1 MYRPIVEV
9 ALPVPLRR
17 RFDYLWLTTAEVQ
30 PSPGMR
36 VIVPFGSR
44 QLIGVILQVK
54 DTSEWDR
61 AKLKAVREC
70 LDETP
75 VLNEE
80 QRTLLHWASGY
91 YQHPIGEVFS
101 TALPAKLRK
110 GDTNTRPSITYW
122 KLTELGE
129 QTEVSSLKRAP
140 KQQQVLLALQKGAT
154 TELQLREQFNTAVL
168 KQLGKKALIES
179 EDIIPKPNTQWQ
191 SQLSIGDKPF
201 ASPAQAVIISAI
213 KQQLSQFSV
222 SLIEGVT
229 GSGKTEVYLQA
240 IEPVL
245 SAGRQVLVMV
255 PEIGLTPQTVSRFQ
269 DRFQIE
275 VGVLH
280 SGMTDNERLSVW
292 QRAQNGE
299 LGLIIGTRSSVFT
312 AFNGLGMIIID
323 EEHDSSYKQND
334 TFRYHARDLAI
345 MRAKQ
350 ENIPLL
356 LGSATPSLESLHN
369 ALSKRYQHYQLH
381 ERAGNAVKA
390 NYHVLDLRQQPLQF
404 GLAPETIK
412 QMLHHLQQGNQ
423 VLVFLN
429 RRGYAP
435 ALICHDCGHVETCRH
450 CERPYTVHRQSQ
462 QLHCHHCGHHRY
474 LPNQCQDCQS
484 HDISPQ
490 GMGTEQLEQGLQT
503 LFPQYS
509 SVRIDSDT
517 MRGKQNLN
525 QTLESIHSG
534 KHQLLL
540 GTQILAK
547 GHHFPNVTLVVVV
560 DIDSALFSADFRGA
574 EQLAQLITQI
584 AGRAGRASKPGTVW
598 LQSHHPGHPLIE
610 DLIHNGYAHFSRL
623 LLMERQYA
631 SLPPFSYQALLR
643 AEAKHAE
650 DAYSFLQAQL
660 APLRQTHGVIAIGPV
675 PAILE
680 KRQGRYRFQL
690 VVQSPSRAN
699 LHAAIHHT
707 LPVIE
712 SHTLAAKV
720 RWSLDVD
727 PQEFY

>member
-1 MYRPIVEV
+1 MQAPIVEV

-17 RFDYLWLTTAEVQ
+17 RFDYLWPFATEI
-30 PSPGMR
+30 SPKKGQR
-36 VIVPFGSR
+36 VTVPFGSR
-44 QLIGVILQVK
+44 QLVGVILEVK
-54 DTSEWDR
+54 QDSEWDI
-61 AKLKAVREC
+61 AKLKPVREC
-70 LDETP
+70 LDESP
-75 VLNEE
+75 VLQE
-80 QRTLLHWASGY
+80 QQFTLLHWAAGY
-91 YQHPIGEVFS
+91 YQHPIGEVFT

-110 GDTNTRPSITYW
+110 GESNARPSLTYW
-122 KLTELGE
+122 KVTETGKDTAL
-129 QTEVSSLKRAP
+129 SSLKRAP
-140 KQQQVLLALQKGAT
+140 KQQALLQELQKHDVS
-154 TELQLREQFNTAVL
+154 ELQLREQFNTAVL
-168 KQLGKKALIES
+168 KQLAKKALIES
-179 EDIIPKPNTQWQ
+179 EDVIPKPDTDWHARLN
-191 SQLSIGDKPF
+191 IAEKPF
-201 ASPAQAVIISAI
+201 ASPAQALIISAL
-213 KQQLSQFSV
+213 KQKQDSFSV

-245 SAGRQVLVMV
+245 ESGRQVLVMV

-269 DRFQIE
+269 ERFGIE

-280 SGMTDNERLSVW
+280 SGMTDNERLSIW

-299 LGLIIGTRSSVFT
+299 LGLVIGTRSSVFT
-312 AFNGLGMIIID
+312 SFKSLGMIIID

-334 TFRYHARDLAI
+334 SFRYHARDLAI

-350 ENIPLL
+350 ERVPLI

-369 ALSKRYQHYQLH
+369 ALSGRYQHFQLQ
-381 ERAGNAVKA
+381 ERAGNAVKSG
-390 NYHVLDLRQQPLQF
+390 YHVLDLRQQPLQF

-450 CERPYTVHRQSQ
+450 CDKPYTVHKQSQ

-474 LPNQCQDCQS
+474 LPNQCQQCHG

-490 GMGTEQLEQGLQT
+490 GMGTEQLEQGLQS

-525 QTLESIHSG
+525 QTLDGIHSG

-610 DLIHNGYAHFSRL
+610 DLIHNGYGHFSRL
-623 LLMERQYA
+623 LLMERQYGN
-631 SLPPFSYQALLR
+631 LPPFTYQALFR
-643 AEAKHAE
+643 AESKYAE
-650 DAYSFLQAQL
+650 DAYTFLQAQL
-660 APLRQTHGVIAIGPV
+660 LPLRQQQGVIAIGPV

-690 VVQSPSRAN
+690 VIQSQSRAA
-699 LHAAIHHT
+699 LHGAIFHT
-707 LPVIE
+707 LPHIE
-712 SHTLAAKV
+712 SHALTPKI